1 MSNITKIM
9 LGITAISL
17 LNFSLLVMPAS
28 AASMYAYVTAS
39 PVAVENGQSTTI
51 TVIGY
56 LYGSGTYEINVAF
69 WDSDKF
75 EDIKSTDDSAGSCK
89 TSVTITVAGS
99 FKCSYDVIPSEFM
112 KGNIEDEADWVEF
125 YAIVTTKGVESY
137 NTGQFLVYCNWCN
150 AEALGP
156 GPQK

>member
-1 MSNITKIM
+1 MANITKIM
-9 LGITAISL
+9 FGITAISL
-17 LNFSLLVMPAS
+17 LSFPLLVIPAS
-28 AASMYAYVTAS
+28 AASMYAYTTAS
-39 PVAVENGQSTTI
+39 PVVVENGQSTTL

-75 EDIKSTDDSAGSCK
+75 EDIKSTDDSVGSCK

-137 NTGQFLVYCNWCN
+137 NTPTVLVYCSWCS
-150 AEALGP
+150 ADVLGP
-156 GPQK
+156 APQK